1 MAAYLN
7 APLVKF
13 YEYYRFVKLYVVTG
27 RKWPSDLTAS
37 LTEFYKWNRFAK
49 PCIVVQ

>member
-1 MAAYLN
+1 MAVYLN

-27 RKWPSDLTAS
+27 SERTS
-37 LTEFYKWNRFAK
+37 
-49 PCIVVQ
+49 